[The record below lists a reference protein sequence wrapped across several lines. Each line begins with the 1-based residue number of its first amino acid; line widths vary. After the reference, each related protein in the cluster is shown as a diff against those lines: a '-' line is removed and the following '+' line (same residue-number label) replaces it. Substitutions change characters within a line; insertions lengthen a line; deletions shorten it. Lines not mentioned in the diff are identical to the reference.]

1 MEPPLSVLGFYIHGL
16 KCMSP
21 IMSLVCPSA
30 VISAVI
36 KSAFGGVDFGTPA
49 CSPNLQIY
57 NISRG
62 VRVSAL
68 KLPYE

>member
-1 MEPPLSVLGFYIHGL
+1 MEPPLSVLGFYVHGL

-30 VISAVI
+30 VI
-36 KSAFGGVDFGTPA
+36 KSPFGGVDFGTPA

-68 KLPYE
+68 TLPYE